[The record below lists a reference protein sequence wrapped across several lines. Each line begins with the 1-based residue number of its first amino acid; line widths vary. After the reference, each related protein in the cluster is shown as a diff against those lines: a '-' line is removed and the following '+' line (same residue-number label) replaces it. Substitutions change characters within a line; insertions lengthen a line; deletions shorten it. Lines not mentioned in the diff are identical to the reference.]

1 MKPEALDKLKK
12 LAEYIERS
20 CDEWFI
26 TYPNRGD
33 SDMAFQRMYN
43 FKMDIHEILESLGEF
58 DGEAV
63 ARRALDR
70 MHEYMERYSY
80 DPAQVKKIKH
90 RIKDLQRVL
99 AK

>member
-1 MKPEALDKLKK
+1 MKPKALDKLKK

-33 SDMAFQRMYN
+33 SDMAFQRMLN
-43 FKMDIHEILESLGEF
+43 FKMDIHEILGELGVLDEY
-58 DGEAV
+58 AI
-63 ARRALDR
+63 AKRSLDR